1 MASYRAWQ
9 PGLDVVVGDFMEPA
23 NVIEFGFV
31 CTVAGKTGEEEP
43 DWSVAVVATD
53 PVTDGGV
60 TWEARTAT
68 TITWTAV
75 DLYKTGASE
84 PTWSTTVGTT
94 PPDFGSTPVDGT
106 VSWTVRTPEITDE
119 ACPHSAVAFAMASK
133 VFSPYK
139 DVVKYCATNA
149 PRDWSTVDDA
159 GFLPCGMQGLGS
171 AEVTAL
177 GEYRGR
183 MAVFT
188 ASDGQLWTVDPDPA
202 EMALFDQWRGIGVT
216 YPDSVASVGNEM
228 FFVAGDTGIRTLSV
242 AVGATNI
249 ETNDVGAPVDPLVQ
263 EYIDAGQFTPHATYY
278 PGLGQLWMAWG
289 DDVLVYTSSRLGRMG
304 SWSRYSLGN
313 GGIQVVATTQDDG
326 RLFIRDQSDRVIEVD
341 REVFSDLG
349 GFLFGY
355 VQTPY
360 LTFDQPGRTT
370 TLYSIDLVGVG
381 SPSLEVGYL
390 ETSTG
395 TVTDTYD
402 VPANT
407 TTGNRVPVVAAGA
420 SMDFRLLYGP
430 SEQWELAYLD
440 VEVSGSRGNP

>member
-1 MASYRAWQ
+1 MAAYRSWQ
-9 PGLDVVVGDFMEPA
+9 PGLNVVVGDFMEPA
-23 NVIEFGFV
+23 NVLAFGFQ
-31 CTVAGKTGEEEP
+31 CTFAGLTGTEEP
-43 DWSVAVVATD
+43 DWSTAVTAGDTI
-53 PVTDGGV
+53 TDGAV
-60 TWEARTAT
+60 
-68 TITWTAV
+68 TWTAV
-75 DLYKTGASE
+75 TAVTIEWTAENLSQTGSSE
-84 PTWSTTVGTT
+84 PVWSTTVDGTT
-94 PPDFGSTPVDGT
+94 GEGVRLL
-106 VSWTVRTPEITDE
+106 WTTRTPQITDE
-119 ACPHSAVAFAMASK
+119 ACPHSAIAFAMASK

-171 AEVTAL
+171 AAVTAI

-202 EMALFDQWRGIGVT
+202 EMALFDQWRGIGVI

-263 EYIDAGQFTPHATYY
+263 EYIDAGEFTPHGTYY

-326 RLFIRDQSDRVIEVD
+326 RLFIRDQADRVIEVD